1 MKKGLIVI
9 LSLLVLSFGFISA
22 ASCELDVSLINQD
35 PYPAIPNDYVEVVF
49 QMSGVDNVNCRD
61 MTFELVSTYPFSII
75 EGEAIRNL
83 KGSTYVYGYKKE
95 WMIPYK
101 FLVDKDALDGQNEVE
116 VRYASSL
123 ANRSTRKKFN
133 ISIEDS
139 IAEFEVHIKDYD
151 FSTKELTIEVLN
163 IEDVDV
169 EALTIEILK
178 QENIDIKGSNR
189 VVIGDLDSNEYSSAD
204 FEATL
209 TDGEIKV
216 KILYTDQIGIRRE
229 LIKNVVF
236 DPSYF
241 VQRTGESQSLPIG
254 YYILVLVVLVIIIW
268 WYVRRRKKKKHLAMK
283 RRGMAKF

>member
-9 LSLLVLSFGFISA
+9 LSLFVLSFAFTSA
-22 ASCELDVSLINQD
+22 TSCELGVSLINQD

-61 MTFELVSTYPFSII
+61 IAFELVPTYPFSIVGGDSI
-75 EGEAIRNL
+75 KTL

-95 WMIPYK
+95 WMLPYK
-101 FLVDKDALDGQNEVE
+101 LLVDKDAIDGQNEIE
-116 VRYASSL
+116 VRYTSSS
-123 ANRSTRKKFN
+123 ANQSTRKKFN

-139 IAEFEVHIKDYD
+139 TAEFELYIKDYD
-151 FSTKELTIEVLN
+151 FNTKELTIEILN

-169 EALTIEILK
+169 EALTIEIPK

-189 VVIGDLDSNEYSSAD
+189 VVVGDLDSNEYSSAG

-209 TDGEIKV
+209 TEGEINV

-236 DPSYF
+236 DSSYF
-241 VQRTGESQSLPIG
+241 IQRNNESQEIPIG
-254 YYILVLVVLVIIIW
+254 YYILAIVILALIIW
-268 WYVRRRKKKKHLAMK
+268 WYVKRKKKHQVMK
-283 RRGMAKF
+283 RRGMANF